1 MHEVGG
7 RRRVAWIVPEG
18 PGFQRGGQNARN
30 DELRR
35 HLEASGFDVTVFVP
49 SGRVRRV
56 VHRDGDPLGART
68 PGEVA
73 LFGSWRVARP
83 RVAAVAIAWRLFHRS
98 PRRVAMLLDRARTSL
113 RRRRGTDYSLGS
125 WMNGAQVEWLRDA
138 LDALQPEAVLATIIF
153 SAPPIDVLPASARH
167 RVLFAEECFSDRHAS
182 FEAQG
187 YRVQPPEL
195 GPVAEQRILEQW
207 PLVVAIQ
214 REEAVRLAEIAPG
227 TTVVTIAPTRT
238 VRVADAA
245 ATIDG
250 RVLPKSLQKS
260 SRREISKGGRT
271 CRRSMSLLTA
281 AELPS
286 RSKMSGDEPTNP
298 HYRQNASGSVACQ
311 CEGRTEVSLLAP
323 NDEVYRYDVPLR
335 ITASSGQTVSVTV
348 TTKSGARLAL
358 LMTDAAGTSLG
369 QAIATAANGNVTLEK
384 VAIPASG
391 TYYLTVLDG
400 TGIPTKELAFEI
412 TFQLAAATSGTTLPT
427 AGQLLTATGLQ
438 FKLSW
443 DTVANLDL
451 EVRDPVGGSLFW
463 ETPTV
468 PTVFPSR
475 HRGSGARSRWSSTR
489 WPGSAACSASCA
501 GGLRARRSG
510 SARSK
515 SSSPSARATSPPRA
529 TRPRPRAA
537 RRARFSRR

>member
-1 MHEVGG
+1 M
-7 RRRVAWIVPEG
+7 
-18 PGFQRGGQNARN
+18 
-30 DELRR
+30 
-35 HLEASGFDVTVFVP
+35 FVP

-250 RVLPKSLQKS
+250 RVSFVGSGTTSNVDGLQWLLG
-260 SRREISKGGRT
+260 EIWP
-271 CRRSMSLLTA
+271 LVLA
-281 AELPS
+281 AYPS
-286 RSKMSGDEPTNP
+286 ATLAV
-298 HYRQNASGSVACQ
+298 YGSVCARVSCHRP
-311 CEGRTEVSLLAP
+311 EVTMHGEVRDLDDALGRAAVVTI
-323 NDEVYRYDVPLR
+323 PLR
-335 ITASSGQTVSVTV
+335 IGSGLKIKLVDAICLGKAAV
-348 TTKSGARLAL
+348 TTEVGAQGLGHLVPAPFVCENDPAAFAKAVSDLLSDRAL
-358 LMTDAAGTSLG
+358 RNELEARTVGAASMFDAAHAYRPLDDYLDGR
-369 QAIATAANGNVTLEK
+369 VD
-384 VAIPASG
+384 ASG
-391 TYYLTVLDG
+391 DNSG
-400 TGIPTKELAFEI
+400 DRR
-412 TFQLAAATSGTTLPT
+412 GTTPT
-427 AGQLLTATGLQ
+427 
-438 FKLSW
+438 
-443 DTVANLDL
+443 
-451 EVRDPVGGSLFW
+451 
-463 ETPTV
+463 
-468 PTVFPSR
+468 
-475 HRGSGARSRWSSTR
+475 
-489 WPGSAACSASCA
+489 
-501 GGLRARRSG
+501 
-510 SARSK
+510 
-515 SSSPSARATSPPRA
+515 
-529 TRPRPRAA
+529 
-537 RRARFSRR
+537 